1 MGCWLL
7 AASSRE
13 DDQYAVCL
21 PDSFLLVPEFRR
33 SAKQALIAR
42 LSPSPTP
49 FSCSLFLG
57 AKSSKTG
64 TSSHLKSKGSRRNF
78 FFSV

>member
-33 SAKQALIAR
+33 SAKQALIVC
-42 LSPSPTP
+42 LSPPPTP
-49 FSCSLFLG
+49 FSCSLSLR

-64 TSSHLKSKGSRRNF
+64 DQQSPQI
-78 FFSV
+78 

>member
-21 PDSFLLVPEFRR
+21 PDSFLLVPEFR
-33 SAKQALIAR
+33 SAKQALIVC

-49 FSCSLFLG
+49 FSCSLSLG

-64 TSSHLKSKGSRRNF
+64 TSSHLKSKGSRRI
-78 FFSV
+78 FFSLSK